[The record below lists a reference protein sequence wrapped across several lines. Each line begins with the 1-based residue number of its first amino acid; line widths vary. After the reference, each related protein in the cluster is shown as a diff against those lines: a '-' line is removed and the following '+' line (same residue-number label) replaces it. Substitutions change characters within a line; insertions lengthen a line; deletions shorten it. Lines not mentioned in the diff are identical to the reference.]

1 MELLDELTDT
11 TSSDD
16 DEQELLLLLLSL
28 LVQVQLDEQLD
39 IKLELTELL
48 ELEKL

>member
-11 TSSDD
+11 ISSDD
-16 DEQELLLLLLSL
+16 DEQQLLLLLLCL

-39 IKLELTELL
+39 IRHELIELL
-48 ELEKL
+48 ELEML